1 MKNTYEYTKLIT
13 LTKESQTVRK
23 FLDEM
28 IEERPFI
35 SRLMNAHGLT
45 KKEALEIFDTC
56 HQSYEELW
64 EMGFQRKVEIEVDID
79 NDYKETRIYSNP
91 AKAWRKSMGY
101 GGTSFDE
108 EQA

>member
-1 MKNTYEYTKLIT
+1 MKNTYETKRLIS

-28 IEERPFI
+28 IETRPFI
-35 SRLMNAHGLT
+35 TRIMNVHGLT

-64 EMGFQRKVEIEVDID
+64 EMGFKRNVEVEVDID
-79 NDYKETRIYSNP
+79 NDYTETRIYGNP
-91 AKAWRKSMGY
+91 AKAWRKNMGY
-101 GGTSFDE
+101 CGTSFDE

>member
-1 MKNTYEYTKLIT
+1 MKNTYEYTKLVT

-28 IEERPFI
+28 IEGRPFI
-35 SRLMNAHGLT
+35 SRLMNVHGLT
-45 KKEALEIFDTC
+45 KKEALEIF
-56 HQSYEELW
+56 QSYEELW